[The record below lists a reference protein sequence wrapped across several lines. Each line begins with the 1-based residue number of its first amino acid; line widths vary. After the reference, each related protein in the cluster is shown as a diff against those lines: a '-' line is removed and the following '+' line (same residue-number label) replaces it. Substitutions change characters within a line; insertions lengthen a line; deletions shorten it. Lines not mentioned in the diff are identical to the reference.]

1 MANYA
6 VKACNRC
13 GIRKPQ
19 PEMERVEK
27 SVVSGSSKS
36 RITSGNVLGALAG
49 SKLSQ
54 NKIKRNVFANNKRQY
69 TRKRTVWNCFECSGR
84 NDRIRE
90 NRAANEAKAAKAA
103 AKEAKAAAKGTVAD
117 QGVQQQKVGG
127 GKWIL
132 RMLAYFWIGIC
143 CAATLSNFGDG
154 GADFFATIMA
164 GGILAIPGILILK
177 FVK

>member
-1 MANYA
+1 MATYA
-6 VKACNRC
+6 IKSCNNC

-90 NRAANEAKAAKAA
+90 ENARAEKS
-103 AKEAKAAAKGTVAD
+103 ESSESSEEMTQEQLVVWVVIGMIGTIIYYIV
-117 QGVQQQKVGG
+117 
-127 GKWIL
+127 
-132 RMLAYFWIGIC
+132 
-143 CAATLSNFGDG
+143 TS
-154 GADFFATIMA
+154 
-164 GGILAIPGILILK
+164 
-177 FVK
+177 

>member
-1 MANYA
+1 MATYA
-6 VKACNRC
+6 IKSCNNC

-36 RITSGNVLGALAG
+36 KITSGNVLGALAG

-84 NDRIRE
+84 NDRIRAE
-90 NRAANEAKAAKAA
+90 NARAEKSESSEERKDVNMT
-103 AKEAKAAAKGTVAD
+103 GY
-117 QGVQQQKVGG
+117 
-127 GKWIL
+127 WIFGL
-132 RMLAYFWIGIC
+132 VVVIIWKFDEIKDL
-143 CAATLSNFGDG
+143 LS
-154 GADFFATIMA
+154 
-164 GGILAIPGILILK
+164 L
-177 FVK
+177 

>member
-1 MANYA
+1 MATYA
-6 VKACNRC
+6 IKSCNNC

-36 RITSGNVLGALAG
+36 KITSGNVLGALAG

-90 NRAANEAKAAKAA
+90 NRAAKEAKAEKVA
-103 AKEAKAAAKGTVAD
+103 AKEAKAAAK
-117 QGVQQQKVGG
+117 GVQQQKVGG

-132 RMLAYFWIGIC
+132 RMLAYFWIGTC
-143 CAATLSNFGDG
+143 VAATLSNFGDG